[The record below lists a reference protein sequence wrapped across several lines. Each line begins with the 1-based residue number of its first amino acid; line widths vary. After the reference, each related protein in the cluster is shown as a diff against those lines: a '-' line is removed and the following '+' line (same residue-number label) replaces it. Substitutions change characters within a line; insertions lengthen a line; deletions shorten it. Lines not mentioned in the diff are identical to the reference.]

1 MGPCVRVWSREIGE
15 CLEWGQI
22 AEAFEARSI
31 VIGDEAIEEGIPILV
46 EAEQPTRAAPFGL
59 TADGVNDATV
69 EAFDEAVGLRSIGPG
84 EAVRGA
90 KLCAKAGH
98 RVADRSPVPSL
109 RFASAR
115 SPGHG
120 IGPAFS

>member
-1 MGPCVRVWSREIGE
+1 MGPCERVWSREIGE

-31 VIGDEAIEEGIPILV
+31 VIGDEAIEEGIPIV
-46 EAEQPTRAAPFGL
+46 VGAEQPTRAAPFGL

-84 EAVRGA
+84 EAVLDA
-90 KLCAKAGH
+90 TFCAKPIE
-98 RVADRSPVPSL
+98 RVATGW
-109 RFASAR
+109 FALGLFFLSTPKRVVNLA
-115 SPGHG
+115 P
-120 IGPAFS
+120 F

>member
-46 EAEQPTRAAPFGL
+46 GAEQPTRAAPFGL

-90 KLCAKAGH
+90 TFFAKAIRRGAAGW
-98 RVADRSPVPSL
+98 VCLGFFFIFEGSGAVQLAP
-109 RFASAR
+109 F
-115 SPGHG
+115 
-120 IGPAFS
+120 